1 MVLGSWPY
9 GIVLYGMAHGMVY
22 IPMRGRG
29 IEETAA
35 VRAGAPPRRYEHM
48 YRGKLVWI

>member
-1 MVLGSWPY
+1 MGLVVY
-9 GIVLYGMAHGMVY
+9 GGWYGMVYY

-35 VRAGAPPRRYEHM
+35 VRAGAPPRRGGYGG
-48 YRGKLVWI
+48 YGG